1 MTLITSIVLLLF
13 IRLCAG
19 CMVFGTILTYFVLMI
34 GFGVLTFLSAG
45 KILDIPGLDDL
56 NDPDLLY
63 TIAYTC
69 WVIAGISLL
78 VFLCTFHKIRIAIM
92 IIRTTAEFTRQECQ
106 AIIVPFVMFTAIVI
120 FMIIQTIFFVFW
132 IAVSI
137 FIFSAG
143 TIGQC
148 KGSPYACID
157 WDVGVKRSLGFY
169 FFGLFWNCEV
179 AIGMCQFVIASTT
192 CYWYFSHLN
201 GRDTQSPVCKSF
213 CRALIYHLG
222 SIAFGALVLCIL
234 FLLQLIFELL
244 HHYGKNHTLSSDP
257 VSNSCANCCVNYTRC
272 CLACFER
279 FIRFI
284 SRNSFIMMAI
294 TG

>member
-1 MTLITSIVLLLF
+1 VAEFACINDCPAIGGPTTANLCRNYNQTFDCILYGNYSTQQVVSVCYPTNTTISQYIDLGIGFFEESISDLKTTWPISLAVIFMTLITSIVLLLF

-120 FMIIQTIFFVFW
+120 FMII
-132 IAVSI
+132 
-137 FIFSAG
+137 
-143 TIGQC
+143 
-148 KGSPYACID
+148 
-157 WDVGVKRSLGFY
+157 
-169 FFGLFWNCEV
+169 
-179 AIGMCQFVIASTT
+179 
-192 CYWYFSHLN
+192 
-201 GRDTQSPVCKSF
+201 
-213 CRALIYHLG
+213 
-222 SIAFGALVLCIL
+222 
-234 FLLQLIFELL
+234 
-244 HHYGKNHTLSSDP
+244 
-257 VSNSCANCCVNYTRC
+257 
-272 CLACFER
+272 
-279 FIRFI
+279 
-284 SRNSFIMMAI
+284 
-294 TG
+294 